1 MVVFF
6 RTTSFRG
13 RTPFVVVVGRVAPFR
28 EDQRAF
34 QRRRRRRLYIYIGDG
49 FVKSGCCSFRV
60 WGLGFKAL
68 KKSLGLKSG

>member
-28 EDQRAF
+28 EDQCVSKASKKKKKKKI
-34 QRRRRRRLYIYIGDG
+34 IY
-49 FVKSGCCSFRV
+49 RM
-60 WGLGFKAL
+60 A
-68 KKSLGLKSG
+68 LKSGDDEMFGRFRVVQEEDKKT